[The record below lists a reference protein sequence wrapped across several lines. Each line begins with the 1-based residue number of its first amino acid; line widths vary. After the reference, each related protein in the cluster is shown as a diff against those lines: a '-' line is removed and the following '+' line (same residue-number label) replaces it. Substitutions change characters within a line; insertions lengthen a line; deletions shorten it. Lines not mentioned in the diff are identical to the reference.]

1 MRYDLACE
9 LRLATSKFLR
19 SSHNA
24 EREPHPY
31 SGSEKPQMEKI
42 AVKDESALKQAIV
55 NLPTMVMSWWTKP
68 WTVRRSSCA
77 SIQKERDT
85 IIALQWLVA
94 IGISYLVFAV
104 EDWNL
109 TDPIAGLLISACLL
123 SAVILQRIPDNIFEK
138 PLIEPGLLILDSLLV
153 VSALILREQTAW
165 DLLLLFFFCVFIAA
179 IGENLMQ
186 TAIASVL
193 LSFVFLL
200 FFSPNASEALTI
212 SPDMLVRVPFMFGIS
227 IFYGYMT
234 GRVRLEKRRM
244 EQMEEAV
251 RSRRQFVCALAH
263 DIKTPLNVIGGY
275 AELLAGEYGGQED
288 PAERLAYLK
297 RVRENIDRVLKLVT
311 DFLTVSKLETL
322 GVEAART
329 LVQMNAIA
337 EDVVLQQMVTA
348 REKNINLTLD
358 LDSNLKPIMGDNSQL
373 QRALWNLVGNAVK
386 FTPGDGSISVR
397 SRMVGMNVSIEVAD
411 TGPGIP
417 REEIP
422 RLFSEFERLKGSA
435 SIEGTGL
442 GLFIVKTIVEA
453 HKGTVAVESEEG
465 AGATFKILLPASKEF
480 SPSLQRAQH
489 SNRFKSERLAERAA

>member
-1 MRYDLACE
+1 MTNE
-9 LRLATSKFLR
+9 LL
-19 SSHNA
+19 
-24 EREPHPY
+24 
-31 SGSEKPQMEKI
+31 
-42 AVKDESALKQAIV
+42 LKQ
-55 NLPTMVMSWWTKP
+55 PTANPCGMVKP
-68 WTVRRSSCA
+68 WWANLWTARRSSSA
-77 SIQKERDT
+77 PIRKDRET

-104 EDWNL
+104 QDWSL
-109 TDPIAGLLISACLL
+109 TDPVAGLLISVCLL
-123 SAVILQRIPDNIFEK
+123 SGVILQRIPDGIFEK
-138 PLIEPGLLILDSLLV
+138 PLIEPGLLILDSLLI

-179 IGENLMQ
+179 IGENLIQ
-186 TAIASVL
+186 VGIASLL
-193 LSFVFLL
+193 LSVVFLL
-200 FFSPNASEALTI
+200 FFSPNATEALAI
-212 SPDMLVRVPFMFGIS
+212 SPDLLVRVPFMFGIS
-227 IFYGYMT
+227 IFYGYIT
-234 GRVRLEKRRM
+234 GRVRQDKRRM

-251 RSRRQFVCALAH
+251 RFRRQFICALAH

-288 PAERLAYLK
+288 PTERLSYLK
-297 RVRENIDRVLKLVT
+297 RVRENLDRVLQLVT
-311 DFLTVSKLETL
+311 DFLTISKLETVGL
-322 GVEAART
+322 ETARN

-348 REKNINLTLD
+348 RGKNLHLTLD
-358 LDSNLKPIMGDNSQL
+358 LDKNLKPVMGDNHQL

-386 FTPGDGSISVR
+386 FTPGDSSIRVR
-397 SRMVGMNVSIEVAD
+397 SRMVGKDVSIEVAD

-453 HKGTVAVESEEG
+453 HKGTVAVESEKG
-465 AGATFKILLPASKEF
+465 MGTTFKILLPASKEL
-480 SPSLQRAQH
+480 SAVTQCEQPGS
-489 SNRFKSERLAERAA
+489 RFEREILAERPA